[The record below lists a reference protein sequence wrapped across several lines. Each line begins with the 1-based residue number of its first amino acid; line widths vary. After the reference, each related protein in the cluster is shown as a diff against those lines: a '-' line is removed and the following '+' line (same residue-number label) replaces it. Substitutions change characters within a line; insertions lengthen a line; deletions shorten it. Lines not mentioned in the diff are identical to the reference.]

1 MTAGEFC
8 SRLGLEIAT
17 ERMRKGRSR
26 AWLGEQVGI
35 HRNSVERF
43 EKGADIPVVTFIRI
57 CVALGTSSGE
67 MLGRVLDAKE
77 MQKIRLQLLPDAG
90 ARPGMKPR

>member
-1 MTAGEFC
+1 MTAEEFTR
-8 SRLGLEIAT
+8 RLGLEIAKQ
-17 ERMRKGRSR
+17 RMRKGRSR

-57 CVALGTSSGE
+57 CVALEVSSGE
-67 MLGRVLDAKE
+67 MLGRVLDQKE
-77 MQKIRLQLLPDAG
+77 MAKVRLQLLPDF
-90 ARPGMKPR
+90 ARPGTKPR